1 MKLAIHKSKCGF
13 CPFPNNKNQ
22 IEQLIKAV
30 GFFFSSKINQNTC
43 ITNGTV
49 IAWSRKTVCSSF
61 SFNFNIIRTIT
72 WMVIFH

>member
-13 CPFPNNKNQ
+13 FPFPDNKNQ

-43 ITNGTV
+43 ITNGTGH
-49 IAWSRKTVCSSF
+49 AWSRKNSVQ
-61 SFNFNIIRTIT
+61 
-72 WMVIFH
+72 

>member
-1 MKLAIHKSKCGF
+1 MGF
-13 CPFPNNKNQ
+13 FPFPDNKNQ

-49 IAWSRKTVCSSF
+49 HACLEKQCAVVLASIL
-61 SFNFNIIRTIT
+61 I
-72 WMVIFH
+72 